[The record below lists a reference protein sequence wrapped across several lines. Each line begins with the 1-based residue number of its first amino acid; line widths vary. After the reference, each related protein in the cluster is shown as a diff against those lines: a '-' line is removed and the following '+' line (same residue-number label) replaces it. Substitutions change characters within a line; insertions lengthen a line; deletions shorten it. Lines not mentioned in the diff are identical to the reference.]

1 MHLCILV
8 VWSNMFFIDLVAFD
22 FIMVT
27 TLLVSSN
34 EFLND
39 VLFDLLGTLHSPET
53 GLGEIGSVTP

>member
-1 MHLCILV
+1 
-8 VWSNMFFIDLVAFD
+8 MFFIDLVAFD